1 MATVRI
7 SQRLYDDIEKSFR
20 AKYESG
26 NPKPSQSPELL
37 SAIREGLLTMP
48 ALIAFDTM
56 LASAVIQQEMSNKSE
71 LGSGLNRAKKHEK
84 TEIRIQN
91 ITKHKRGQET
101 GDTTNLY
108 VDLPTPVKLP
118 YGSGYGYY
126 DVDINSFDISIR
138 EELHTKVATAID
150 ASHEWDDKFREAI
163 SQLRSILDQCNTV
176 KQLLK
181 VWPGA
186 EKLLSSEVIQKLHT
200 KVRRNVDVEKVLDTS
215 GFDEQ
220 QANQVILTANL
231 LGDK

>member
-7 SQRLYDDIEKSFR
+7 SQRLYDEIIKSFR
-20 AKYESG
+20 EKYEAG
-26 NPKPSQSPELL
+26 NPKPSKSPELL
-37 SAIREGLLTMP
+37 SAVREGLLTMP
-48 ALIAFDTM
+48 AVLAFDTM
-56 LASAVIQQEMSNKSE
+56 LESPAIQQEINTGSE
-71 LGSGLNRAKKHEK
+71 LGTALSRAVKNDT
-84 TEIRIQN
+84 TEIRIN
-91 ITKHKRGQET
+91 KITKHQRFQL
-101 GDTTNLY
+101 TNSSTEMY

-118 YGSGYGYY
+118 YGSNYGYY

-138 EELHTKVATAID
+138 EELHTKIAAAVD
-150 ASHEWDDKFREAI
+150 ASHEWDDKFNEATK
-163 SQLRSILDQCNTV
+163 QVRSVLEQCNTV

-200 KVRRNVDVEKVLDTS
+200 RVKRNVDVEKVLDTS

-231 LGDK
+231 LGD

>member
-7 SQRLYDDIEKSFR
+7 SQRLYDEIEKSFR
-20 AKYESG
+20 AKYEAG
-26 NPKPSQSPELL
+26 NPKPSKSPELL

-48 ALIAFDTM
+48 AVLAFDTM
-56 LASAVIQQEMSNKSE
+56 LESPAIQQEMNNKSE
-71 LGSGLNRAKKHEK
+71 LASALNRADKSDT
-84 TEIRIQN
+84 TEVRIN
-91 ITKHKRGQET
+91 KITKHQRYHV
-101 GDTTNLY
+101 TNSDEEII

-118 YGSGYGYY
+118 YASSYGYY

-138 EELHTKVATAID
+138 EEIHTKVAAAID
-150 ASHEWDDKFREAI
+150 ADNEWDDKFSDAI
-163 SQLRSILDQCNTV
+163 KQVRSILDQCNTV

-186 EKLLSSEVIQKLHT
+186 EKLLSSEVVQKLHT
-200 KVRRNVDVEKVLDTS
+200 KVKRNVDVEKVLDTS

>member
-7 SQRLYDDIEKSFR
+7 SQRLYDEIIKSFR
-20 AKYESG
+20 EKYESG
-26 NPKPSQSPELL
+26 NPKPTKSPELL
-37 SAIREGLLTMP
+37 SAVREGLLTMP
-48 ALIAFDTM
+48 AVLAFDTM
-56 LASAVIQQEMSNKSE
+56 LESPAIQQEINTGSE
-71 LGSGLNRAKKHEK
+71 LGTALSRAVKNDT
-84 TEIRIQN
+84 TEIRIN
-91 ITKHKRGQET
+91 KITKHQRFQL
-101 GDTTNLY
+101 TNSSTEMY

-118 YGSGYGYY
+118 YGSNYGYY

-138 EELHTKVATAID
+138 EELHTKIAAAVD
-150 ASHEWDDKFREAI
+150 ASHEWDDKFNEATK
-163 SQLRSILDQCNTV
+163 QVRSVLEQCNTV

-200 KVRRNVDVEKVLDTS
+200 RVKRNVDVEKVLDTS

-231 LGDK
+231 LGD

>member
-7 SQRLYDDIEKSFR
+7 SQQLYNDIEKSFK

-37 SAIREGLLTMP
+37 NAVRQGLQTMP
-48 ALIAFDTM
+48 AILAFDTM
-56 LASAVIQQEMSNKSE
+56 LASPAIQQELDTKSE
-71 LGSGLNRAKKHEK
+71 LATLLSRTKKLDK
-84 TEIRIQN
+84 TEICIEN

-101 GDTTNLY
+101 GAPTNLY

-118 YGSGYGYY
+118 NASSYGYY

-138 EELHTKVATAID
+138 EELHTKVAAAVD
-150 ASHEWDDKFREAI
+150 ASDEWDDKFREKI
-163 SQLRSILDQCNTV
+163 QQVRSILEQCNTV
-176 KQLLK
+176 KQLLS

-200 KVRRNVDVEKVLDTS
+200 KVKRNVDVEKVLDTS

-220 QANQVILTANL
+220 EANQVILTANL
-231 LGDK
+231 LGDN

>member
-7 SQRLYDDIEKSFR
+7 SQRLYDEIIKSFR
-20 AKYESG
+20 EKYEAG
-26 NPKPSQSPELL
+26 NPKPSKSPELL

-48 ALIAFDTM
+48 AVLAFDTM
-56 LASAVIQQEMSNKSE
+56 LESPAIQQEINTGSE
-71 LGSGLNRAKKHEK
+71 LGTALGRAVKNDT
-84 TEIRIQN
+84 TEIRIN
-91 ITKHKRGQET
+91 KITKHQRFQL
-101 GDTTNLY
+101 TNSSTEMY

-118 YGSGYGYY
+118 YGSNYGYY

-138 EELHTKVATAID
+138 EELHTKIAAAVD
-150 ASHEWDDKFREAI
+150 ASHEWDDKFNEATK
-163 SQLRSILDQCNTV
+163 QVRSVLEQCNTV

-200 KVRRNVDVEKVLDTS
+200 RVKRNVDVEKVLDTS

-231 LGDK
+231 LGD

>member
-7 SQRLYDDIEKSFR
+7 SQRLYDEIIKSFR
-20 AKYESG
+20 EKYEAG
-26 NPKPSQSPELL
+26 NPKPSKSPELL
-37 SAIREGLLTMP
+37 SAVREGLLTMP
-48 ALIAFDTM
+48 AVLAFDTM
-56 LASAVIQQEMSNKSE
+56 LESPAIQQEINTGSE
-71 LGSGLNRAKKHEK
+71 LGTALGRAVKNDT
-84 TEIRIQN
+84 TEIRIN
-91 ITKHKRGQET
+91 KITKHQRFQL
-101 GDTTNLY
+101 TNSSTEMY

-118 YGSGYGYY
+118 YGSNYGYY

-138 EELHTKVATAID
+138 EELHTKIAAAVD
-150 ASHEWDDKFREAI
+150 ASHEWDDKFNEATK
-163 SQLRSILDQCNTV
+163 QVRSVLEQCNTV

-200 KVRRNVDVEKVLDTS
+200 RVKRNVDVEKVLDTS

-231 LGDK
+231 LGD

>member
-20 AKYESG
+20 AKYEAG
-26 NPKPSQSPELL
+26 NPKPSRSPELL

-48 ALIAFDTM
+48 ALVALDTM
-56 LASAVIQQEMSNKSE
+56 LASPVIQQEMNNRSE

-84 TEIRIQN
+84 TEIRIN
-91 ITKHKRGQET
+91 KITKHQRYQVT
-101 GDTTNLY
+101 GSDTELY

-118 YGSGYGYY
+118 YGSNYGYY

-138 EELHTKVATAID
+138 EELHTKVAAAID
-150 ASHEWDDKFREAI
+150 ADNEWDDKFSDAVK
-163 SQLRSILDQCNTV
+163 QVRSILEQCNTV

-200 KVRRNVDVEKVLDTS
+200 KVKRNVDVEKVLDTS

>member
-7 SQRLYDDIEKSFR
+7 SQRLYDEIIKSFR
-20 AKYESG
+20 EKYEAG
-26 NPKPSQSPELL
+26 NPKPSKSPELL

-48 ALIAFDTM
+48 AVLAFDTR
-56 LASAVIQQEMSNKSE
+56 LESPAIQQEINTGSE
-71 LGSGLNRAKKHEK
+71 LGTALGRAVKNDT
-84 TEIRIQN
+84 TEIRIN
-91 ITKHKRGQET
+91 KITKHQRFQL
-101 GDTTNLY
+101 TNSSTEMY

-118 YGSGYGYY
+118 YGSNYGYY

-138 EELHTKVATAID
+138 EELHTKIAAAVD
-150 ASHEWDDKFREAI
+150 ASHEWDDKFNEATK
-163 SQLRSILDQCNTV
+163 QVRSVLEQCNTV

-200 KVRRNVDVEKVLDTS
+200 RVKRNVDVEKVLDTS

-231 LGDK
+231 LGD